1 MRHIFW
7 LVGIPLML
15 GGKIRFVLEINEL
28 QAYSILCNYCVIS
41 YKYLTVNILKY
52 VVAFI
57 KAVWGGKCLQI

>member
-1 MRHIFW
+1 
-7 LVGIPLML
+7 ML

-28 QAYSILCNYCVIS
+28 QAYNILCNYCVIS